1 MMVQILRVILNTIR
15 CLRAEGKKFHSGIS
29 KWIWLITNCFSKH
42 LFCKRMGRWGYPDF
56 QVFFKFEGNLSI
68 AIMFSVEC
76 TWSTCTWSEWFPNKF
91 QMDYGTPLWWKN
103 EWLRV
108 PFNFI
113 PLDDKGRSLDNKIVL
128 FEGNGNFRIF
138 SKQIQNKL
146 WNTSYFY

>member
-1 MMVQILRVILNTIR
+1 MNLTNFQLFFKTPLLLKNGRVRLPW
-15 CLRAEGKKFHSGIS
+15 CS
-29 KWIWLITNCFSKH
+29 CF
-42 LFCKRMGRWGYPDF
+42 F
-56 QVFFKFEGNLSI
+56 QVCGKSQYFKYVLS
-68 AIMFSVEC
+68 EC

-103 EWLRV
+103 EWVRV

-138 SKQIQNKL
+138 SKQIPNEL
-146 WNTSYFY
+146 WNTSCFKEWFIQGSPCFLRWG

>member
-1 MMVQILRVILNTIR
+1 MNLTNFQLFFKTPLLLKNGRVRLPW
-15 CLRAEGKKFHSGIS
+15 FS
-29 KWIWLITNCFSKH
+29 CF
-42 LFCKRMGRWGYPDF
+42 F
-56 QVFFKFEGNLSI
+56 QVCGKSQYFKNVLS
-68 AIMFSVEC
+68 EC

-103 EWLRV
+103 DWLRV

-138 SKQIQNKL
+138 SQQIPNEL
-146 WNTSYFY
+146 WNTSFVKEWFIQGSPCFLRWG